1 MNEQKDQ
8 KNKEI
13 RDALFP
19 DCPIRNVLVRVG
31 DKWSLLVLYTLQHRE
46 PVRFK
51 ELQRQ
56 IPDISQKSLTQ
67 TLRTLEEDGFVSRE
81 VFPEVPPRVEYS
93 LTPRALSFLPLVENM
108 INWAKENMD
117 EIIKDRTNNYETDIR
132 LLRKRTYHR
141 SNCMR

>member
-19 DCPIRNVLVRVG
+19 DCPIRNVLARVG

-46 PVRFK
+46 SVRFK

-67 TLRTLEEDGFVSRE
+67 TLRTLEEDGFVTRK
-81 VFPEVPPRVEYS
+81 VFPEVPPRVEYTI
-93 LTPRALSFLPLVENM
+93 TPRALSFFSLVENM
-108 INWAKENMD
+108 INWAKENME
-117 EIIKDRTNNYETDIR
+117 EIIKDRTNSTE
-132 LLRKRTYHR
+132 L
-141 SNCMR
+141 

>member
-19 DCPIRNVLVRVG
+19 DCPIRNVLARVG
-31 DKWSLLVLYTLQHRE
+31 DKWSLLVLYNLQHRE

-56 IPDISQKSLTQ
+56 IPDISQKSVWTFL
-67 TLRTLEEDGFVSRE
+67 L
-81 VFPEVPPRVEYS
+81 
-93 LTPRALSFLPLVENM
+93 FLP
-108 INWAKENMD
+108 
-117 EIIKDRTNNYETDIR
+117 
-132 LLRKRTYHR
+132 
-141 SNCMR
+141 

>member
-1 MNEQKDQ
+1 MNQQKDL

-13 RDALFP
+13 GDALFP
-19 DCPIRNVLVRVG
+19 DCPIRNVLSRVG
-31 DKWSLLVLYTLQHRE
+31 DKWSLLVLYNLQHRE

-93 LTPRALSFLPLVENM
+93 LTARAHSFLPLVENM

-117 EIIKDRTNNYETDIR
+117 EIIKDRTNNYETDI
-132 LLRKRTYHR
+132 
-141 SNCMR
+141 

>member
-19 DCPIRNVLVRVG
+19 DCPIRNVLARVG
-31 DKWSLLVLYTLQHRE
+31 DKWSLLVLYNLQHRE

-93 LTPRALSFLPLVENM
+93 LTARAHSFLPLVENM

-117 EIIKDRTNNYETDIR
+117 EIIKDRTNNYETD
-132 LLRKRTYHR
+132 L
-141 SNCMR
+141 